1 MAIMTQAFD
10 FVDGGRTYTCRIE
23 ELRSNG
29 LGDAWWWFDVA
40 GDRSRY
46 APFRAEDG
54 DTEASV
60 RSRIVAYYEERVARR
75 GWTTQQD
82 RASVRGLSH

>member
-1 MAIMTQAFD
+1 MISITEAFD

-23 ELRSNG
+23 ALRQGGSER
-29 LGDAWWWFDVA
+29 WWWFDVS

-46 APFRAEDG
+46 APFRAEVE

-60 RSRIVAYYEERVARR
+60 RRRMVAYYEDRVARR
-75 GWTTQQD
+75 GWVDTRGYGGSPT
-82 RASVRGLSH
+82 RA